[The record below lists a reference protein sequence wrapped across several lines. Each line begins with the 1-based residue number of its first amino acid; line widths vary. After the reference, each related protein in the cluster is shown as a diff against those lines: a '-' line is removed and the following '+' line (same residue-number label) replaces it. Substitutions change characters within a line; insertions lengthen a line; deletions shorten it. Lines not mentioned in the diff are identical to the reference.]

1 MAIAKT
7 FAVASVPM
15 QTTHAPFAFS
25 GFLNVPCNLTPNFR
39 LYIRERPEMTSHHEK
54 SKKAKKVK
62 KACQRLEFSIKR
74 RIRDDKQKGD

>member
-15 QTTHAPFAFS
+15 QRLTRNPRHPRFS
-25 GFLNVPCNLTPNFR
+25 GFLNVPRNLGLNFR
-39 LYIRERPEMTSHHEK
+39 LYIRERPEMTSHDEK

-62 KACQRLEFSIKR
+62 KSLSALGVFH
-74 RIRDDKQKGD
+74 

>member
-25 GFLNVPCNLTPNFR
+25 GFLNVPRNLTPNFR
-39 LYIRERPEMTSHHEK
+39 LYIRERPEMTSHDEK

-62 KACQRLEFSIKR
+62 NKLSALGVFH
-74 RIRDDKQKGD
+74 